1 MIFGK
6 EFDSSLWQILK
17 TDKKNRKAIVEFI
30 KELPEEL
37 LEKIQEDVIEYRKQG
52 SYKFDKCFEVE
63 VTKDNKQHKYEVD
76 FFDGLQI
83 TKYIKNDEYY
93 VEDFQLSL
101 VDFYFPEKTCFEEE
115 WLGHV
120 SRKDPFDKE
129 LDCIYTEYN
138 IVRTPFGRI
147 ITYFIAEYD
156 RIDYTKYIGFPKPPK
171 DLKIKSLKRY
181 LK

>member
-52 SYKFDKCFEVE
+52 SYKFDKRFEVE

-83 TKYIKNDEYY
+83 TKYIKN
-93 VEDFQLSL
+93 
-101 VDFYFPEKTCFEEE
+101 
-115 WLGHV
+115 
-120 SRKDPFDKE
+120 
-129 LDCIYTEYN
+129 
-138 IVRTPFGRI
+138 
-147 ITYFIAEYD
+147 
-156 RIDYTKYIGFPKPPK
+156 
-171 DLKIKSLKRY
+171 KSLIY
-181 LK
+181 FSYIDFLMSSIIEDNSYICTSFPLLFLLI